1 MLTCVASAA
10 PAFTAKVPE
19 EPEKVI
25 YLHWYITKTEEGIL
39 DLLQQRNMGWTP
51 LQPADE
57 QHKAEVAGEILT
69 CLHMY
74 AHVCLLSVCA
84 SEESLQGESEGEIF
98 VIYHS
103 HLSCTD
109 K

>member
-1 MLTCVASAA
+1 MLTCVASAT

-25 YLHWYITKTEEGIL
+25 YLHWYIIKAKEGIL
-39 DLLQQRNMGWTP
+39 DLSQQRSMGWTT

-57 QHKAEVAGEILT
+57 QHIAEVAGEILT

-74 AHVCLLSVCA
+74 A
-84 SEESLQGESEGEIF
+84 
-98 VIYHS
+98 
-103 HLSCTD
+103 T
-109 K
+109 